1 MVQSK
6 LRLVSNAKC
15 QKFYDDK
22 KYFVSLPN
30 GIDDSLF
37 CAYIDD
43 ETSKC
48 DYGNKTLSVSKPNK
62 KLFLDCPIKDGP
74 VYIHLNNNFFV
85 FGFSNDISCLS
96 NRPDI
101 YTKISDVLEWIE
113 NIVV

>member
-1 MVQSK
+1 MCLHSAKSDLSENDILHVSGSFDGVSSLMVQSK

-43 ETSKC
+43 ETSKF
-48 DYGNKTLSVSKPNK
+48 DYGNKTFSVSKPNK
-62 KLFLDCPIKDGP
+62 KSF
-74 VYIHLNNNFFV
+74 
-85 FGFSNDISCLS
+85 
-96 NRPDI
+96 
-101 YTKISDVLEWIE
+101 
-113 NIVV
+113 